1 MYRQAAG
8 LVMDVLLLLAMIL
21 SIPIVILALGMPV
34 VLVAQFLL
42 WIGRLL

>member
-1 MYRQAAG
+1 
-8 LVMDVLLLLAMIL
+8 MDVLLMLAMVL
-21 SIPIVILALGMPV
+21 SIPIVILTLGMPV